1 MDFWL
6 QRALTE
12 IDSTTAGIS
21 PEQMAWHPAEGKWCT
36 AQILEHLSAAYGST
50 VVALRKVVD
59 AGRPAASRATFYQWL
74 ATRVVGDLGYF
85 PTGRQ
90 APAWTIPKGVP
101 PEQVARDIRT
111 NLAAMDAV
119 LAEAEGKFGVA
130 VKVADHPIVGPF
142 TVTDWRK
149 FHYRH
154 THHHMKQITAI
165 RESLKIEQSA
175 AGR

>member
-6 QRALTE
+6 QRALHE
-12 IDSTTAGIS
+12 IDSATAGLS
-21 PEQMAWHPAEGKWCT
+21 PQQMSWHPAEGKWSAC
-36 AQILEHLSAAYGST
+36 QILEHLSAAYSST

-59 AGRPAASRATFYQWL
+59 AGKPAASRASFYQWL

-90 APAWTIPKGVP
+90 APAWTIPQGAP
-101 PEQVARDIRT
+101 PEQVSKAIRD
-111 NLAAMDAV
+111 NLQAMDAV
-119 LAEAEGKFGVA
+119 LAEAESKFGA
-130 VKVADHPIVGPF
+130 RVKIADHPIVGPF

-154 THHHMKQITAI
+154 THHHMKQIVAL
-165 RESLKIEQSA
+165 REKQSLA
-175 AGR
+175 ASR